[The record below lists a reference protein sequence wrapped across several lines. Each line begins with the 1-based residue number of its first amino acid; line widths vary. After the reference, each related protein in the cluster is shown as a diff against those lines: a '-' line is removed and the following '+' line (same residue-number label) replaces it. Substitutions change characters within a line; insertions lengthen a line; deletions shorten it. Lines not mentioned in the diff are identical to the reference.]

1 MNDYEASSIEAS
13 ADAESLGRFDVSGA
27 QFPSLPRRATP
38 VLNVYDG
45 SEPPPNRGEMALDI
59 AMGRRRVPPTEG
71 ATK

>member
-1 MNDYEASSIEAS
+1 LNDYVNGSIEES
-13 ADAESLGRFDVSGA
+13 AHPDALARFDVSAG

-38 VLNVYDG
+38 VLDVYDG
-45 SEPPPNRGEMALDI
+45 STPPPNQGEKALDI